1 MKRVPLIVAVA
12 LLGALALATPASAA
26 PATIGSF
33 PTWVMTRTTD
43 AGLTFTGRAD
53 FAPAAD
59 FPGVTVTT
67 NSTTVKTPSGESA
80 WLGDSTG
87 FGQHFGSTRA
97 QPYLYLSPASG
108 GPSTTTLEFDSAPP
122 AGWGLAV
129 GDIDA
134 DFVQVIPRDASGTV
148 LSGAM
153 LNAQDTTGTPL
164 LNYCNNS
171 PKPSSCTGPGPFTD
185 SPFWFQNGTTVTTPA
200 GTTTYTTP
208 LVNGNGVDTSGAY
221 DWFLPS
227 TDVRSLELVF
237 TVKSGFPTYQV
248 WLAAPAP
255 VATITA
261 TVLTADGDPA
271 PDGTTVLL
279 QEPDGDP
286 ILGLDN
292 TPVEVPVDATGR
304 FTIDTEQA
312 EYRLAFEVPEGFD
325 PIPPIDVDAT
335 SAAVDLGEITI
346 EPAAEAPDPDDPAV
360 PGTPGDGVEDP
371 DLLPATGV
379 EIFAPLALGGA
390 LFVAGAALLL
400 ARRRHHQPQPRP

>member
-1 MKRVPLIVAVA
+1 MKRVPVIVAVA
-12 LLGALALATPASAA
+12 VLGALALATPASAA

-33 PTWVMTRTTD
+33 PTWAMSRSTD

-53 FAPAAD
+53 FSAAAS
-59 FPGVTVTT
+59 FPGVSVSTT
-67 NSTTVKTPSGESA
+67 STTVKTPSGESA

-97 QPYLYLSPASG
+97 QPYLYLSPATG

-134 DFVQVIPRDASGTV
+134 DFVQIIPRDAAGNQ
-148 LSGAM
+148 LPDAA

-164 LNYCNNS
+164 LNYCNNT
-171 PKPSSCTGPGPFTD
+171 PKPSSCAGPGPFTD
-185 SPFWFQNGTTVTTPA
+185 SPFWFENGTTITTPA
-200 GTTTYTTP
+200 GATAYTTP
-208 LVNGNGVDTSGAY
+208 IVNGNGVDTSGAY

-271 PDGTTVLL
+271 PEGTTVLL

-286 ILGLDN
+286 VLGLDN
-292 TPVEVPVDATGR
+292 TPVEVPVDPTGR

-312 EYRLAFEVPEGFD
+312 EYRLAFDVPEGFD

-346 EPAAEAPDPDDPAV
+346 EPAAEVPNPDD
-360 PGTPGDGVEDP
+360 PGTPGDEAADL

-379 EIFAPLALGGA
+379 DITAPLALGA
-390 LFVAGAALLL
+390 VLLVAGAALLVV
-400 ARRRHHQPQPRP
+400 RRRRQH